1 MQRKEQN
8 MIALSYFWFMSEKT
22 FHIATLH
29 RGKYMILLLIGVC
42 IVTAIV
48 SRLPIQEVPKILIV
62 LCSLPLL
69 LFLSIKWSR
78 NDSHWIVTDSEIA
91 IHFHDKK
98 QDTLLLAD
106 IKYLR
111 NLPRSGGN
119 LIMIFNKRKKQPKRY
134 WRNKL
139 FQKDDDLNAL
149 IHVLKQQGVEY
160 YYM

>member
-1 MQRKEQN
+1 
-8 MIALSYFWFMSEKT
+8 MSDET

-42 IVTAIV
+42 IVTAV
-48 SRLPIQEVPKILIV
+48 ASRLPVQEIAKILIV
-62 LCSLPLL
+62 LCSLPFL
-69 LFLSIKWSR
+69 LFGSTKLSGNASQWTIGGGK
-78 NDSHWIVTDSEIA
+78 
-91 IHFHDKK
+91 IHIRFKDNKEEY
-98 QDTLLLAD
+98 LNISD

-119 LIMIFNKRKKQPKRY
+119 LIMIFIKKKKAPLRY

-149 IHVLKQQGVEY
+149 IHAIKQQDVEY